1 MKHTEAAVVIPLYKP
16 ELTSCERASIR
27 QTVRIL
33 GGGIFLI
40 ELLVPE
46 GMDRTEIEREFPS
59 LPVRSVSDEWLGRKN
74 GIAGYNRMMLS
85 AEFYETYRAY
95 EYILICHADAWVF
108 RNDLSAW
115 CRRGFDCV
123 AAPWVRRGIY
133 DLPLL
138 KQYLRYRLRRSRES
152 GRLIRQSLYGKVGNG
167 GFSLRRVE
175 RFREACEKYRT
186 EIERFCADDT
196 HLGNEDVF
204 WAVVPEDFRY
214 PTEREALRFAFDTN
228 PRYCYRLCG
237 GALPMGCHAWSKPR
251 MWRFWRRIIPLGRK
265 A

>member
-1 MKHTEAAVVIPLYKP
+1 M
-16 ELTSCERASIR
+16 RAR
-27 QTVRIL
+27 FDPADRPDT
-33 GGGIFLI
+33 GGGNFLI

-59 LPVRSVSDEWLGRKN
+59 LHVRSVSDEWLGRKN

-138 KQYLRYRLRRSRES
+138 KQYLRYRLRRSMES

-237 GALPMGCHAWSKPR
+237 ASRLSPCLPLPS
-251 MWRFWRRIIPLGRK
+251 
-265 A
+265 